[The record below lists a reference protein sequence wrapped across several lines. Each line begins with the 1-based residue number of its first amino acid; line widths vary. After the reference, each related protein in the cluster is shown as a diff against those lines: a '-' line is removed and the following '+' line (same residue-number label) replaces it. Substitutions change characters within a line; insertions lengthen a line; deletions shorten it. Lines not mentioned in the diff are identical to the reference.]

1 VAVLQRYESVE
12 GWISISFYL
21 LAIPVSL
28 VSPDVAKLCWAG
40 LAIAPRLASMITKRR
55 GNQPAA

>member
-1 VAVLQRYESVE
+1 VPCHGTGLA
-12 GWISISFYL
+12 GKGSISFYI
-21 LAIPVSL
+21 LAIPVAL
-28 VSPDVAKLCWAG
+28 VSPDFAKLCWAG